1 MAKFKEIN
9 VSAKFTKNLGNYQSF
24 TAEAGA
30 TLVLE
35 DGDDVT
41 KVYETAWDTVG
52 EQVGEQLK
60 MFEEESKSGVKKG
73 LK

>member
-1 MAKFKEIN
+1 MAKYKEISVN
-9 VSAKFTKNLGNYQSF
+9 AKFVKNLGNYQSF

-35 DGDDVT
+35 DGDNIKSVYDV
-41 KVYETAWDTVG
+41 AWDTVG
-52 EQVGEQLK
+52 DQISEQLK
-60 MFEEESKSGVKKG
+60 MFEEDTKGGVKKG